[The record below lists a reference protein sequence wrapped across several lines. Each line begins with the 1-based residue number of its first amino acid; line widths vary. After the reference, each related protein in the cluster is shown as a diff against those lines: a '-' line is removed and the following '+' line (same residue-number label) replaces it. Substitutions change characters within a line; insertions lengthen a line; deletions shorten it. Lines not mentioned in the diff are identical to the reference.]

1 MKYLDFA
8 PLSRISNFL
17 DHVDLGE
24 YVVDGQLEVYSCK
37 LAGFD
42 KKLSRSLEQD
52 VQASSPV
59 ALSASPAG
67 QLTESKSRRTLIYL
81 ILTLNHI
88 YPDYDFSQ
96 LRAQHFTKERTL
108 SEVEENIDSLLLE
121 VSRVWEKTPGFG
133 DSPLL
138 ESLWTAIDEAI
149 EMKECDV
156 YTYNSDHETDPFGEK
171 GNVWSFNYFFYN
183 KKLKR
188 ILYFSCRGKSKT
200 AVEGESSE
208 SNSEYRYNSDGDEEY
223 GMANDMDL

>member
-1 MKYLDFA
+1 VTSKLALSADTSSPGMKYLDFA

-121 VSRVWEKTPGFG
+121 VSRVRLSQRPGNPP
-133 DSPLL
+133 PLPL
-138 ESLWTAIDEAI
+138 
-149 EMKECDV
+149 
-156 YTYNSDHETDPFGEK
+156 
-171 GNVWSFNYFFYN
+171 
-183 KKLKR
+183 
-188 ILYFSCRGKSKT
+188 SCRALRRTPPLASPS
-200 AVEGESSE
+200 VSQIILLFPFPIQLRLPCSFHSLLHLFLSS
-208 SNSEYRYNSDGDEEY
+208 SRP
-223 GMANDMDL
+223 LFFR